1 MALGSRPG
9 TPEEARDATRTAFT
23 TQATGYAA
31 SAVVADRERRRA
43 FVDSIDPAPEA
54 RVLDV
59 ATGPGFTALAFAAR
73 VRFVLGVDLTPAMLA
88 QARRNAAEAGGAALH
103 LVLGDAAAL
112 PVATAAFDVVTCGN
126 AVHHFPAAAPVLRE
140 MRRACKPGGMIA
152 ISDLVSDE
160 DPAKAAEHNAIE
172 RLRDPSHVWSFAPSE
187 LVALLE
193 RLDLTVRSVTTTTA
207 RRGLDEWLAISKTP
221 PDAAARVRQRLDAA
235 IEGDRAGLAVAW
247 EREGDEPALRFT
259 HTTAW
264 IVAGVGGAA

>member
-1 MALGSRPG
+1 
-9 TPEEARDATRTAFT
+9 
-23 TQATGYAA
+23 
-31 SAVVADRERRRA
+31 
-43 FVDSIDPAPEA
+43 
-54 RVLDV
+54 VLDV

-221 PDAAARVRQRLDAA
+221 PDAAALVRQRLHAA

-264 IVAGVGGAA
+264 IVAAVGGAA